1 MKPTPA
7 KPRSSIAHVEGSGT
21 AVCID
26 SGFTT
31 KLLIEVVAPPP
42 KQSVQLTKKPK
53 KDCASTVMEPLCEM
67 LRFHQTVRF

>member
-31 KLLIEVVAPPP
+31 IEVAAPPP

-53 KDCASTVMEPLCEM
+53 KDCAL
-67 LRFHQTVRF
+67 Q